1 MKTTSTLILLMSAIN
16 TQAIPLPPVKLS
28 PSALSVPSLEDTGN
42 LTASLNDTEHHWC
55 IANGPDCTTS
65 TNPNGGIVGN
75 KANMMSSII
84 IAGLAGIIIWGGV

>member
-28 PSALSVPSLEDTGN
+28 PSALSVP
-42 LTASLNDTEHHWC
+42 SLNDTEHHWC